1 MRKRRLIIASLTVAI
16 GLAGTVTAQRNIDRM
31 RTRTFDEQL
40 LYLPNKKLLNHF
52 TGGMSSI
59 VADMLWLKCIQYIAK
74 HFRGDYKFTWL
85 NHMCDTITRL
95 DPYFADVYRFGGIF
109 LAALKAD
116 DDASIDLLKRGMVHN
131 PDNWELPHGIA
142 MVYLLNRRDQ
152 PDSLFHAANFL
163 AMAAETKNA
172 PEAVIRLASGI
183 QQKQDLVEVERNMWM
198 NIARSSEDKLM
209 RDLAERKLI
218 EIELRQ
224 ICGWLDEVVQ
234 QYAARHGRPPGR
246 LADLVTGRLIK
257 VLPEDPLG
265 GRFFLDDA
273 GAVQSTTLLDG
284 LQNQHR
290 NRLRNFL
297 ERFKKDHGRWPGA
310 LEELV
315 DAGLTSAL
323 PPHPYKDR
331 TWHYDP
337 CTGEVY

>member
-1 MRKRRLIIASLTVAI
+1 MRGFRRVSQFLIVAYPATDDVVARSDRLRFEQVEI
-16 GLAGTVTAQRNIDRM
+16 VHPLLYRDEARAVGAGTASADESGRDRVVPD
-31 RTRTFDEQL
+31 RVLGAVFVSGQVQGRAILE
-40 LYLPNKKLLNHF
+40 
-52 TGGMSSI
+52 
-59 VADMLWLKCIQYIAK
+59 
-74 HFRGDYKFTWL
+74 
-85 NHMCDTITRL
+85 
-95 DPYFADVYRFGGIF
+95 GI
-109 LAALKAD
+109 
-116 DDASIDLLKRGMVHN
+116 G
-131 PDNWELPHGIA
+131 
-142 MVYLLNRRDQ
+142 Y
-152 PDSLFHAANFL
+152 
-163 AMAAETKNA
+163 
-172 PEAVIRLASGI
+172 
-183 QQKQDLVEVERNMWM
+183 LVEVERNMWM